1 MLSASSFD
9 FDALRAREFGR
20 LDAQGVSYLDFAASG
35 LYGQSQ
41 VVAQAERL
49 AATIYGNPHSLHSP
63 SLASMGDMARAGKAV
78 LDFFDADPDIYEVC
92 FTANTTAA
100 LKLVAESY
108 PFAHDRPLVL
118 AADNHNSVVGA
129 REYAKA
135 KGAAT
140 AILPLDGD
148 MRLLEPSAHLSA
160 LSRRCAPG
168 LLALPVQSNFSGV
181 KHDLSIVHDAH
192 ALGYDVLLDAAA
204 CGPAGGISLRRH
216 DAEFVACA
224 FYKLFGL
231 PTGLGA
237 LIAKRSALA
246 RLKRPWFA
254 GGTVDYVSLD
264 LGRHRLRDGHEAF
277 EDGTPNFL
285 DVGSVE
291 SGFAFLAGVPGDAM
305 GQRLGDLTE
314 RFIHRALGLRHQ
326 GGEPMVRLYG
336 SHGRKAR
343 GATVA
348 FNLLRPDGSFVPY
361 ALFEAFA
368 QASRIAVRGGCFCN
382 PGAAEH
388 AFGIEGGLMAACLDR
403 IGKRFSHA
411 GLQACFGP
419 GTAVGALRMSL
430 GLPSNQ
436 ADVDSLIATIEAF
449 WESDQV
455 ARKATGRSGHARML
469 PRCEH

>member
-1 MLSASSFD
+1 MLRAASFD

-41 VVAQAERL
+41 IAAQAERL

-63 SLASMGDMARAGKAV
+63 SLASMDDMARAATAV
-78 LDFFDADPDIYEVC
+78 LDFFDADPAIYEVC

-129 REYAKA
+129 REYASA
-135 KGAAT
+135 KGASI
-140 AILPLDGD
+140 AILLLGQE
-148 MRLLEPSAHLSA
+148 MRLLEPAAQLSA
-160 LSRRCAPG
+160 LARSQGPG

-181 KHDLSIVHDAH
+181 KHELNLVHAAH

-216 DAEFVACA
+216 DADFVACA

-264 LGRHRLRDGHEAF
+264 LGRHRLRDGHEGF

-285 DVGSVE
+285 ALGSVE
-291 SGFAFLAGVPGDAM
+291 SGFAFLAGVPGDALRE
-305 GQRLGDLTE
+305 RLSELTD
-314 RFIHRALGLRHQ
+314 RFIQGALGLRHR

-336 SHGRKAR
+336 PQGNEAR

-348 FNLLRPDGSFVPY
+348 FNLVGANGCALPY
-361 ALFEAFA
+361 AQFEAFA
-368 QASRIAVRGGCFCN
+368 QARRIAVRGGCFCN

-388 AFGIEGGLMAACLDR
+388 ALGLRGSALAACLERLDR
-403 IGKRFSHA
+403 RFSHA
-411 GLQACFGP
+411 ELQACVGS

-430 GLPSNQ
+430 GLPSNRS
-436 ADVDSLIATIEAF
+436 DVDYLLTTIAAF
-449 WESDQV
+449 FDSGRGARTPTRTSGLSRLVPLDQ
-455 ARKATGRSGHARML
+455 G
-469 PRCEH
+469 